1 MLKDFKIPPS
11 KYFIIDCDVGGD
23 DALCIIMAALICKKY
38 DKVLLGITCVAGNT
52 TLPNVVTNALI
63 SCKIAGISVPI
74 FKGTIRLIQ
83 APKRT
88 SWGVLLSST
97 QTTSSTLTVSQAT
110 S

>member
-63 SCKIAGISVPI
+63 SSKIGGIQVPV
-74 FKGTIRLIQ
+74 FKGIFLF
-83 APKRT
+83 
-88 SWGVLLSST
+88 SWKVLKKIF
-97 QTTSSTLTVSQAT
+97 
-110 S
+110 